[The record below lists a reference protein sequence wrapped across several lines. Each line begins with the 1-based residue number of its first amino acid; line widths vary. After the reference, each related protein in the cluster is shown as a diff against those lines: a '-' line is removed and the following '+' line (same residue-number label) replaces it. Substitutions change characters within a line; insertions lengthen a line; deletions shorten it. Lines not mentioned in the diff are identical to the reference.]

1 MPALDSKVGD
11 LAFCYGREEV
21 EKESG
26 KGIYTIKMVCCQN
39 QNQYGMVTVGLSLQT
54 TSTVN
59 RCCRLAKRRVRSVEF
74 VETT

>member
-39 QNQYGMVTVGLSLQT
+39 QNQYG
-54 TSTVN
+54 
-59 RCCRLAKRRVRSVEF
+59 
-74 VETT
+74 